1 MTGATEIMRR
11 LPYRYPM
18 LLIDRVTSVVPG
30 ERLTACKAVT
40 ISEPWFGGSG
50 PGGTARRGPEPV
62 VAGVPPVFPA
72 VLLIESLCQAAG
84 LLAAW
89 DAPKPSVLH
98 GDVMLL
104 GSLAD
109 ATLYASVEPGSIICH
124 EVRLTRSFDGGHIF
138 EGTSTADGR
147 PVLRVGRLVMAIRP
161 AEVVTGRAMAAAAS
175 GDGGHPGGDGGPYRK
190 DSDER

>member
-1 MTGATEIMRR
+1 MRK
-11 LPYRYPM
+11 LPYRHPM

-50 PGGTARRGPEPV
+50 LGSTARCSPGPLM
-62 VAGVPPVFPA
+62 ADIPPVFPA

-109 ATLYASVEPGSIICH
+109 VTLHASVEPGSIICH
-124 EVRLTRSFDGGHIF
+124 EVRLTRSFGGSHIF

-147 PVLRVGRLVMAIRP
+147 LVLRVGQLVMAIRP
-161 AEVVTGRAMAAAAS
+161 AEVVTGRAMADPAS
-175 GDGGHPGGDGGPYRK
+175 HNGGRSGGGGGPHRK